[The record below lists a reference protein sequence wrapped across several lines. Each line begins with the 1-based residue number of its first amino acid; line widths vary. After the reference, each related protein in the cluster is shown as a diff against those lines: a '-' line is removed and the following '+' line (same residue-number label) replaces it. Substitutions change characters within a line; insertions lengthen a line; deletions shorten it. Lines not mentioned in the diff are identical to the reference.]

1 MCDTP
6 IHMGDKNPN
15 QEEDHCATKQVQT
28 DLETAVGS
36 SGNPQLLMPSIYETS
51 NLSLITY
58 HFSIPDTRQ
67 FRDTTTLFGSVR
79 VHQKMRN
86 KKARIDKN
94 RQIFCVLCAKKGTG
108 FRYLISIY
116 AF

>member
-1 MCDTP
+1 MMCDTP

-15 QEEDHCATKQVQT
+15 QEEDHCATKQVQR

-67 FRDTTTLFGSVR
+67 FRDTTTLFGPVK
-79 VHQKMRN
+79 VHQKVRN
-86 KKARIDKN
+86 KKARIDK
-94 RQIFCVLCAKKGTG
+94 KGN
-108 FRYLISIY
+108 FFVFSVQKRAQACCI
-116 AF
+116 

>member
-28 DLETAVGS
+28 DSETAVGS
-36 SGNPQLLMPSIYETS
+36 SGNPQLLMPSIYQTC

-67 FRDTTTLFGSVR
+67 FRDTTTLFKSTPK
-79 VHQKMRN
+79 VHKEKSPKGPQEAKISRSLCN
-86 KKARIDKN
+86 VCILN
-94 RQIFCVLCAKKGTG
+94 NCRQSSSL
-108 FRYLISIY
+108 L
-116 AF
+116 